1 MYLSMRL
8 LLERGRLRDLLLEL
22 ELLQVDLKELV
33 GRRALLLHASVMRR
47 AVSGKLHARE
57 LVGVLVRLARE
68 LVGLLLRGERVL
80 VGVLLRGERVLVG
93 VLLQRVELLA
103 RLLVRELHVVV
114 ALLGGLQVGLA
125 VVEHVQLEVFDLV
138 GLLDQCILHV
148 LECLHRALDYL
159 DGARLL
165 GG

>member
-47 AVSGKLHARE
+47 AVSGELHARE

-68 LVGLLLRGERVL
+68 LVGL
-80 VGVLLRGERVLVG
+80 LLRGERVLVG

-138 GLLDQCILHV
+138 GLLDQCILHL